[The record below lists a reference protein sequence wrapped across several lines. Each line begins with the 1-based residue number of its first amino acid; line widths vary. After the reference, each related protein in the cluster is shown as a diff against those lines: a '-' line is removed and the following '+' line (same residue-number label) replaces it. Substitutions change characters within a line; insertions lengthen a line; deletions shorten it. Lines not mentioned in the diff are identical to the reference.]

1 MAEGSSLQ
9 LDGYILAAIQWLRR
23 KHKAGEAIRQSFE
36 CSDPQHSY
44 TGHAYTLGPWFI
56 VIAHQRKE

>member
-1 MAEGSSLQ
+1 M
-9 LDGYILAAIQWLRR
+9 DGYILAAIAWLRR
-23 KHKAGEAIRQSFE
+23 KHKAGEAIRQTYE
-36 CSDPQHSY
+36 TSDPNNTY